1 MGYREVSVYEV
12 FEVLR
17 LWLLGKGYRQIA
29 RLGPVDRKTARRYI
43 EAAKKAGLTTGDGP
57 DRITDELVGQVVE
70 AVRPNRPGGKGA
82 SWELL
87 ATEREFLE
95 GKVKQELKLTKIHD
109 LLTRR
114 TGRQVP
120 YSTLHRFCTAEFDYG
135 RKQSTVPVTD
145 CDPGEELQ
153 VDYGRMG
160 LISDPKTQKRR
171 VAWALIFTPVYSRYT
186 FVFLTFRQ
194 TLETTIEAFEAAWEF
209 YGGVFKVVIPDNL
222 KAIIEVADPTNPKIN
237 SAFLEYAQS
246 RGFVIDAARV
256 RHPQDKGRVERVVP
270 FVRDSFFKGEEFIDL
285 ADAQRHAIR
294 WCLDRAGMRIHGTTQ
309 RRPKE
314 VFDLEEKSQL
324 LAAPQEY
331 YDLPRYAKP
340 KVHRDHHVEVAKAL
354 YSVPG
359 GLIGCYVD
367 ARADR
372 SLVKI
377 YYRGKLIKT
386 HPKMPPGRR
395 STDPSDLPSERTIYA
410 MRDIDHLK
418 RLAHSHGASVGAF
431 AEALLG
437 GPLPWTKMRQVYR
450 LLGLVRRFGAGKVDE
465 ACRSALEF
473 EAIDVNLIA
482 RIVEKALESKPPPVA
497 YASMGANAFPLRFAR
512 DGQEFSVAR
521 SIKGGDDDD

>member
-17 LWLLGKGYRQIA
+17 LWLLGYGYRQIA
-29 RLGPVDRKTARRYI
+29 RLGPVDRKTVHRYI

-57 DRITDELVGQVVE
+57 DRITDDLVGQVVE
-70 AVRPNRPGGKGA
+70 AVRPNRPGGKGK

-87 ATEREFLE
+87 ASEREFLE
-95 GKVKQELKLTKIHD
+95 KKVKQDLKLTKVHD

-114 TGRQVP
+114 TGHQVP
-120 YSTLHRFCTAEFDYG
+120 YSTLHRFCVAEFAYG
-135 RKQSTVPVTD
+135 RKQSTVPIAD
-145 CDPGEELQ
+145 SDPGEELQ

-160 LISDPKTQKRR
+160 LLFDSITKRRR

-194 TLETTIEAFEAAWEF
+194 TLEATIDAFEAAWEF
-209 YGGVFKVVIPDNL
+209 YGGVFKVIIPDNL
-222 KAIIEVADPTNPKIN
+222 KAIIDKADAVNPKIN

-256 RHPQDKGRVERVVP
+256 RHPQDKGRVERAVP

-285 ADAQRHAIR
+285 ADAQRRATL
-294 WCLDRAGMRIHGTTQ
+294 WCQGRAGMRIHGTTQ

-314 VFDLEEKSQL
+314 VFDLEEKSLL
-324 LAAPQEY
+324 LAAPADF
-331 YDLPRYAKP
+331 YDLPTYAKP
-340 KVHRDHHVEVAKAL
+340 KVHRDHHVEVGKAL

-359 GLIGCYVD
+359 DLIGCYVD

-377 YYRGKLIKT
+377 FYKGKLIKT
-386 HPKMPPGRR
+386 HPKMQPGRR
-395 STDPSDLPSERTIYA
+395 STDAVDLPAERTVYA
-410 MRDIDHLK
+410 MRDIEYLR
-418 RLAHSHGASVGAF
+418 RLAHFHGSSIGAF
-431 AEALLG
+431 AEALLDS
-437 GPLPWTKMRQVYR
+437 PLPWTKMRQVYR
-450 LLGLVRRFGAGKVDE
+450 LLGLVRRFGADKVDE

-473 EAIDVNLIA
+473 EAVDINLIS
-482 RIVEKALESKPPPVA
+482 RIVEKALESKPLPA
-497 YASMGANAFPLRFAR
+497 AQSMSANAIPPRFAR
-512 DGQEFSVAR
+512 DGQEFSVTR
-521 SIKGGDDDD
+521 FNKGGRR

>member
-17 LWLLGKGYRQIA
+17 LWLLGHGYRGIE
-29 RLGPVDRKTARRYI
+29 RLGPVDRKTVRRYV
-43 EAAKKAGLTTGDGP
+43 EAAKKAGLQRDAGP
-57 DRITDELVGQVVE
+57 DQINDALVGQVVE
-70 AVRPNRPGGKGA
+70 AVRPNRPDGKGA
-82 SWELL
+82 TWAFLSSEQK
-87 ATEREFLE
+87 FLE
-95 GKVKQELKLTKIHD
+95 EKVKKKLKITKIHD
-109 LLTRR
+109 LLTRK
-114 TGRQVP
+114 TGRLVP
-120 YSTLHRFCTAEFDYG
+120 YATLRRFLIAEFGYG
-135 RKQSTVPVTD
+135 GKQSTVPIAD

-153 VDYGRMG
+153 VDFGRMG
-160 LISDPKTQKRR
+160 LLFDSKTKRRR

-186 FVFLTFRQ
+186 FVFVTFQQ
-194 TLETTIEAFEAAWEF
+194 TLEATIDAFEAAWEF

-222 KAIIEVADPTNPKIN
+222 KAIIDKADAVNPKIN

-256 RHPQDKGRVERVVP
+256 RHPQDKARVERAVP

-285 ADAQRHAIR
+285 ADAQRRATM
-294 WCLDRAGMRIHGTTQ
+294 WCQGRAGMRIHGTTQ

-314 VFDLEEKSQL
+314 VFDLEEKPLL
-324 LAAPQEY
+324 LAAPRDV
-331 YDLPRYAKP
+331 YDLPKYAKP
-340 KVHRDHHVEVAKAL
+340 KVHPDHHVEVDKAL

-359 GLIGCYVD
+359 DLIGCYVD

-377 YYRGKLIKT
+377 FYRGQLIKT

-395 STDPSDLPSERTIYA
+395 STDPVDLPSQRTAYA
-410 MRDIDHLK
+410 MRDIDHLR
-418 RLAHSHGASVGAF
+418 RLARSHGESVSAF
-431 AEALLG
+431 AQALLE

-450 LLGLVRRFGAGKVDE
+450 LLGLVRRFDKDKVDA

-473 EAIDVNLIA
+473 EAIDVNLIV

-497 YASMGANAFPLRFAR
+497 ASMGANVIPLRFAR
-512 DGQEFSVAR
+512 EEEEFRVSQ
-521 SIKGGDDDD
+521 SINGGDEGD